1 MRKFVLILSVA
12 LLFATVVFA
21 QKKKDENKEE
31 EKAFVS
37 SSLVGGLK
45 ISKYWSGMGK
55 WSNCRFCSKSGQS
68 ERILRCRGQR
78 TCLENHKQRNY
89 LGTGIR

>member
-45 ISKYWSGMGK
+45 FRNIGPAWASG
-55 WSNCRFCSKSGQS
+55 
-68 ERILRCRGQR
+68 RIADFAVNPANPKEYYVARGQR